1 MTPRGFPNWEA
12 LYQGQALETM
22 PWFFADLTPEH
33 IVDLFGGVFDVLS
46 IEHTVYQ
53 GNRQPPPRALFCTL
67 VRHERI

>member
-1 MTPRGFPNWEA
+1 
-12 LYQGQALETM
+12 M